1 MSKKLAIILVNWN
14 SYELTN
20 DTLQSLYQTSFQDYD
35 IICVDNASTDESLHQ
50 LRANHTQIIFL
61 THDQNTGFTGGNN
74 TGMQYAMQ
82 QGYTYTLLLN
92 NDVAVESNFLE
103 PLVQALDENENIGAV
118 QPLIYFHHDRTL
130 IWNAGTRFNKW
141 LGIAQTIGYN
151 KKDEEHKYRYQKQD
165 VENRKDE
172 TYEYQTGS
180 NIKSTTSQLIRK
192 IAWVTGCAFMVRTE
206 VLKKVGLL
214 YDPFFIY
221 YEDVDLSFRIKNT
234 GYDLGYVPA
243 SVIYHIAGMSH
254 KATKKTAEG
263 YVSPKVHY
271 LNARNHIWL
280 LKKYTSPL
288 HAPSVILY
296 QSLYYISVTAYFILR
311 GRWQKIKALYKG
323 IVEGIKFGI
332 HA

>member
-20 DTLQSLYQTSFQDYD
+20 DTLQSLYQTSYQDYD
-35 IICVDNASTDESLHQ
+35 IICVDNASSDESLNQ
-50 LRANHTQIIFL
+50 LRKNHNNIIIL
-61 THDQNTGFTGGNN
+61 TCDQNTGFTGGNN
-74 TGMQYAMQ
+74 KGMQYAIQ

-92 NDVAVESNFLE
+92 NDVAVERDFLE
-103 PLVQALDENENIGAV
+103 PLVGALDDNKNMGAV

-130 IWNAGTRFNKW
+130 IWNAGTKFNQW
-141 LGIAQTIGYN
+141 LGITKTIGYN
-151 KKDEEHKYRYQKQD
+151 KKDAQHTYRNQNQ
-165 VENRKDE
+165 
-172 TYEYQTGS
+172 GFAS
-180 NIKSTTSQLIRK
+180 K
-192 IAWVTGCAFMVRTE
+192 IDWITGCAFMVRTE
-206 VLKKVGLL
+206 LLKKVGLL

-221 YEDVDLSFRIKNT
+221 YEDVDLSFRIKNA

-254 KATKKTAEG
+254 KSTNRTAEG

-280 LKKYTSPL
+280 LKKYTNLL
-288 HAPSVILY
+288 HAPTVIIY
-296 QSLYYISVTAYFILR
+296 QSLYYLSVTAYFILR

-323 IVEGIKFGI
+323 IGEGLKFGI
-332 HA
+332 QS

>member
-20 DTLQSLYQTSFQDYD
+20 DTLQSLYQTSYQDYD
-35 IICVDNASTDESLHQ
+35 IICVDNASTDESLNQ
-50 LRANHTQIIFL
+50 LRTNHNKIIVL
-61 THDQNTGFTGGNN
+61 TCDQNTGFTGGNN
-74 TGMQYAMQ
+74 KGMQYAIEH
-82 QGYTYTLLLN
+82 GYTYTLLLN
-92 NDVAVESNFLE
+92 NDVAVERDFLE
-103 PLVQALDENENIGAV
+103 PLVQALDDNKNMGAV

-130 IWNAGTRFNKW
+130 IWNAGAKFNQW
-141 LGIAQTIGYN
+141 LGITKTIGYN
-151 KKDEEHKYRYQKQD
+151 KKDAQHTYRNQNQ
-165 VENRKDE
+165 
-172 TYEYQTGS
+172 GFAS
-180 NIKSTTSQLIRK
+180 K
-192 IAWVTGCAFMVRTE
+192 IDWITGCAFMVRTE

-221 YEDVDLSFRIKNT
+221 YEDVDLSFRIKNA

-254 KATKKTAEG
+254 KSTNKTAEG

-280 LKKYTSPL
+280 LKKYTNLL
-288 HAPSVILY
+288 HAPTVIVY
-296 QSLYYISVTAYFILR
+296 QSLYYLSVTAYFILR

-323 IVEGIKFGI
+323 ISEGLKFGI
-332 HA
+332 QA

>member
-35 IICVDNASTDESLHQ
+35 IICVDNASTDESLNQ
-50 LRANHTQIIFL
+50 LRANHNNIIIL
-61 THDQNTGFTGGNN
+61 TCDQNTGFTGGNN
-74 TGMQYAMQ
+74 KGMQYALEH
-82 QGYTYTLLLN
+82 GYAYTLLLN
-92 NDVAVESNFLE
+92 NDVAVESDFLE
-103 PLVQALDENENIGAV
+103 PLVQALDANANLGAV

-130 IWNAGTRFNKW
+130 IWNAGSRYNKW
-141 LGIAQTIGYN
+141 LGVTKTIGYN
-151 KKDEEHKYRYQKQD
+151 KKDAQHTYRYQNQGDTKNNQPIQ
-165 VENRKDE
+165 N
-172 TYEYQTGS
+172 
-180 NIKSTTSQLIRK
+180 
-192 IAWVTGCAFMVRTE
+192 IAWITGCAFMVRTE

-214 YDPFFIY
+214 YEPFFIY
-221 YEDVDLSFRIKNT
+221 YEDVDLSFRIKNA

-254 KATKKTAEG
+254 KSSKKTAEG

-280 LKKYTSPL
+280 LKKYTSAL
-288 HAPSVILY
+288 HAPTVILY
-296 QSLYYISVTAYFILR
+296 QSLYYLSVTAYFILR

-323 IVEGIKFGI
+323 IGEGLRFGI
-332 HA
+332 QS

>member
-20 DTLQSLYQTSFQDYD
+20 DTLQSLYQTSYKDYD
-35 IICVDNASTDESLHQ
+35 IICVDNASTDASLHQ
-50 LRANHTQIIFL
+50 LRINHPQIIIL
-61 THDQNTGFTGGNN
+61 TCDKNTGFTGGNN
-74 TGMQYAMQ
+74 KGMQYSIEH
-82 QGYTYTLLLN
+82 GYAYTLLLN
-92 NDVAVESNFLE
+92 NDVAVESDFLA
-103 PLVQALDENENIGAV
+103 PLVQALDTNKNLGAV

-141 LGIAQTIGYN
+141 WGITKTIGYN
-151 KKDEEHKYRYQKQD
+151 KKDQHRAARHE
-165 VENRKDE
+165 
-172 TYEYQTGS
+172 
-180 NIKSTTSQLIRK
+180 NIKVEERENDTIAYPTHPYTISTTQHPIQK
-192 IAWVTGCAFMVRTE
+192 IDWITGCAFMVKTE

-214 YDPFFIY
+214 YEPFFIY
-221 YEDVDLSFRIKNT
+221 YEDVDLSFRIKNA

-254 KATKKTAEG
+254 KSTKKTAEG

-280 LKKYTSPL
+280 LKKYTNLL
-288 HAPSVILY
+288 HAPTVILY
-296 QSLYYISVTAYFILR
+296 QSLYYLSVTAYFILR

-323 IVEGIKFGI
+323 IGEGLKFGI
-332 HA
+332 QS

>member
-35 IICVDNASTDESLHQ
+35 IICVDNASTDESLNQ
-50 LRANHTQIIFL
+50 LRTNHNNVIIL
-61 THDQNTGFTGGNN
+61 TCDQNTGFTGGNN
-74 TGMQYAMQ
+74 KGMQYAIQ
-82 QGYTYTLLLN
+82 QGYVYTLLLN
-92 NDVAVESNFLE
+92 NDVAVESDFLE
-103 PLVQALDENENIGAV
+103 PLVQALDINENMGAV

-130 IWNAGTRFNKW
+130 IWNAGSSFNQW
-141 LGIAQTIGYN
+141 LGITKTIGYN
-151 KKDEEHKYRYQKQD
+151 KKDTQQAYRNQNQGY
-165 VENRKDE
+165 V
-172 TYEYQTGS
+172 S
-180 NIKSTTSQLIRK
+180 K
-192 IAWVTGCAFMVRTE
+192 IDWITGCAFMVKTE

-221 YEDVDLSFRIKNT
+221 YEDVDLSFRIKNA
-234 GYDLGYVPA
+234 GYDLGYAPA

-254 KATKKTAEG
+254 KSTKKTAEG

-280 LKKYTSPL
+280 LKKYTSAL
-288 HAPSVILY
+288 HAPTVILY
-296 QSLYYISVTAYFILR
+296 QSLYYLSVTAYFILR

-323 IVEGIKFGI
+323 IGEGIKLGI
-332 HA
+332 QS